1 MKYTSLDKISRRLRN
16 RIQVITEPLDFPVI
30 GSSVTAIGGQQ
41 VDPALI
47 EDIAFEVESEIDNIL
62 AQIYE
67 LPLQNEHG
75 IITSIAT
82 NLICSELLTIHF
94 QGLMNPVEG
103 GDQGFGALLKRKA
116 EEDLIKLTAGHNIY
130 VSSTLVPPQN
140 NPGFLVPQPVFLA
153 GEIARKIPDDT
164 LSRNINIT
172 AKRNTSTAEQ
182 LGVYFGDP
190 RDRNK
195 CTGSRAMGSE
205 RPYC

>member
-1 MKYTSLDKISRRLRN
+1 MKYSSLEKVSRRLRN
-16 RIQVITEPLDFPVI
+16 RIVILTDPLSFPTL
-30 GSSVTAIGGQQ
+30 GQSLGGQQ

-75 IITSIAT
+75 IITSIVT
-82 NLICSELLTIHF
+82 NLICSELLSVHF

-130 VSSTLVPPQN
+130 VSSSLTPPQN
-140 NPGFLVPQPVFLA
+140 NPGFLVPQPIFLP

-164 LSRNINIT
+164 LVKNYSFV
-172 AKRNTSTAEQ
+172 AKRNLNTVEQ
-182 LGVYFGDP
+182 LGITFGDP
-190 RDRNK
+190 RDRDNK
-195 CTGSRAMGSE
+195 LRASGSE
-205 RPYC
+205 KPFL